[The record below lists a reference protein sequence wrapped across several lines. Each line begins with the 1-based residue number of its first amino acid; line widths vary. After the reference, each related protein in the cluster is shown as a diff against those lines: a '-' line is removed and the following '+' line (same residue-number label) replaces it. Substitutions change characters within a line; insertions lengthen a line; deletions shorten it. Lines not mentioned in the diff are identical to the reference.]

1 MSTLA
6 AAPQARLVFVV
17 RATTPGPEPQGPDAD
32 ERTLV
37 ERARVDIDAFA
48 ELYRRYLPRIHAFAL
63 RRTGSIEA
71 AEDVCSATFEA
82 ALRGL
87 PDFRWQPG
95 GLAPW
100 LFRIA
105 SNQTVA
111 HHRRA
116 GLARSDRGQAAM
128 ARLHESATEG
138 DLSDL
143 LPSDVS
149 QLRTA
154 LDQLHPRY
162 QRAVALRYL
171 ADLSPADAA
180 HAMGLSR
187 PAFAVVLS
195 RGLKALRRELERG
208 GGHR

>member
-6 AAPQARLVFVV
+6 APPQARLVSVV
-17 RATTPGPEPQGPDAD
+17 HGAAPPPEPKGSDAD
-32 ERTLV
+32 EQELV

-63 RRTGSIEA
+63 RRTGSVEV

-82 ALRGL
+82 ALRGITS
-87 PDFRWQPG
+87 FQWQSG

-111 HHRRA
+111 HHRSVGR
-116 GLARSDRGQAAM
+116 ARSERGQAAI
-128 ARLHESATEG
+128 AQLHETTTAG

-143 LPSDVS
+143 LPADIT
-149 QLRTA
+149 QLRQA
-154 LDQLHPRY
+154 LDSLHPRY

-171 ADLSPADAA
+171 ADLDTADAA
-180 HAMGLSR
+180 QAMGLSR

-195 RGLKALRRELERG
+195 RSLKALRRRLERG
-208 GGHR
+208 GTER